1 MSGCILRGQ
10 IFQNVF
16 EDQAGD
22 GIEGFATF
30 LDDNTMMAIAIAK
43 RFRDSLQL
51 QFLKYWRIFQR
62 AFFNQNCKKRYKTE

>member
-22 GIEGFATF
+22 GIEGFVTL

-51 QFLKYWRIFQR
+51 QFLKYWRIVQR
-62 AFFNQNCKKRYKTE
+62 AFFNQNCKKRYKTD

>member
-16 EDQAGD
+16 EDQVGD
-22 GIEGFATF
+22 GIEGFVTL

-51 QFLKYWRIFQR
+51 QFLKYWRIVQR
-62 AFFNQNCKKRYKTE
+62 AFFNQNCKKRYKTD

>member
-22 GIEGFATF
+22 GIDGFVTL

-51 QFLKYWRIFQR
+51 QFLKYWRIVQR
-62 AFFNQNCKKRYKTE
+62 AFFNQNCKKRYKTD